1 MTNISH
7 IEHNTQVPVHLTGAA
22 FTAAASYVP
31 AWGAGLN
38 SATNVGGLVAAVLQP
53 VGGFGKFLLVLLALT
68 TPSASA
74 PTMYTVCTSFM
85 TIAPVFA
92 RVPRFVFAV
101 VSTAM

>member
-1 MTNISH
+1 M
-7 IEHNTQVPVHLTGAA
+7 NTQVPVHLIGAA
-22 FTAAASYVP
+22 FTAAAPYVP
-31 AWGAGLN
+31 AWDAGLN

-53 VGGFGKFLLVLLALT
+53 VGGFGKFLLVLLSLT

-92 RVPRFVFAV
+92 RVPRFVFAI